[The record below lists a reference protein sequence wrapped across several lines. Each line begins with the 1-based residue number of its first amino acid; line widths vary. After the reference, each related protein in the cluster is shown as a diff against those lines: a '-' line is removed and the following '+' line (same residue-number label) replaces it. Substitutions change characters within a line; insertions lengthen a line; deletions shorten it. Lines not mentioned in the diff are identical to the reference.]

1 MGNNQEAD
9 GEASTVRCVVKQF
22 GCRMRKFTVQTVKM
36 VLCFDTVQ
44 VFLSVF
50 CGGTNSS
57 AAEEAKDAAAA
68 AGKDF

>member
-1 MGNNQEAD
+1 
-9 GEASTVRCVVKQF
+9 
-22 GCRMRKFTVQTVKM
+22 M

-68 AGKDF
+68 TGKDF